1 MAGIITSDFNLPNEI
16 SQGIFEKAQKGSA
29 LAQLCGARPQKF
41 GKQQAW
47 VLTSPPKAELV
58 GEGVEKSPTTAS
70 YTSKVITPLKLQTTI
85 RISNELQW
93 ADEDYQIGVLTDLA
107 DNAAT
112 ALARALDLVAIHKI
126 NPLTGE
132 TSSLVSEGLADT
144 TQSATVS
151 GSEYD
156 KAIEAAG
163 GVLIAA
169 GYKPTGTAMDTALA
183 FGLSTQRDNNNKKLY
198 PEIGFGQDLTYFSG
212 MTAAV
217 SDTVNAKN
225 EIKTAT
231 DIIGIVGQWDAFRWG
246 VQREIG
252 VHMIEYGNP
261 DGLGDLQRMNQIALR
276 AEMVY
281 GIGIMDLNAFV
292 LVKKGA

>member
-16 SQGIFEKAQKGSA
+16 SQGIFEKAQKGSV
-29 LAQLCGARPQKF
+29 LAQLCGATPQKF

-58 GEGVEKSPTTAS
+58 GEGIEKSPTTAS

-85 RISNELQW
+85 RVSSEMQW
-93 ADEDYQIGVLTDLA
+93 ADEDFQIGVLTDLA
-107 DNAAT
+107 SNASI

-132 TSSLVSEGLADT
+132 VSGLVSEGLTDT

-151 GSEYD
+151 GTDYD
-156 KAIEAAG
+156 KAVEAAA
-163 GVLIAA
+163 GVLISA
-169 GYKPTGTAMDTALA
+169 GYKPTGTAMDTSLA
-183 FGLSTQRDNNNKKLY
+183 FGVSSQRDANGRKLY
-198 PEIGFGQDLTYFSG
+198 PEIGFGQEMTYFSSIP
-212 MTAAV
+212 AAI

-225 EIKTAT
+225 EIKTAS

-246 VQREIG
+246 VQRDIG

-276 AEMVY
+276 AEMIY